1 MRKAKNLKTRKEKH
15 RSHGPC
21 HSKWYVWKRRLE
33 NTKARVTS
41 IATVADRKAKSPTTP
56 DYRTLVIEM
65 WWRRVNESARHSDNT
80 AWVSVVLHRPWT
92 FLKNKQIQCQPH
104 CPNRHFEGGNAQ
116 IAFLWSFDY
125 TESAIFNIVRPK
137 IPKYQIQIPDNFL
150 VIYAQF
156 GTSKRKTLTS
166 RGRFR
171 EVFDNPIS
179 IILRIP
185 KVLVPGSI

>member
-1 MRKAKNLKTRKEKH
+1 MIRLKTAA
-15 RSHGPC
+15 G
-21 HSKWYVWKRRLE
+21 

-41 IATVADRKAKSPTTP
+41 MATVADRKAKSPTTSV
-56 DYRTLVIEM
+56 YRTLIIEV
-65 WWRRVNESARHSDNT
+65 WWWRVNESARHSDNT

-92 FLKNKQIQCQPH
+92 FWKISTFNANLT
-104 CPNRHFEGGNAQ
+104 AQ
-116 IAFLWSFDY
+116 IGILRVAMHRLWSLDY
-125 TESAIFNIVRPK
+125 TVSAIFNIVGPK

-171 EVFDNPIS
+171 EVFDDPIS
-179 IILRIP
+179 IISRIP